1 MKAKYFLTIIL
12 ISALFASSCD
22 KESKKVKEIELT
34 AKQKQIVES
43 GNEFSLN
50 LLREYASEDGNFM
63 ISPLSVDYALAMT
76 ANGARNN
83 TLTQMLAVLDFAGYE
98 MSDFNSYFKFI
109 MEELQELDPLV
120 QLSIANSI
128 WYHNDLNVLQ
138 DFLDV
143 NVEYYN
149 AQVQALDF
157 ANPESVN
164 IINNW
169 VADKTNDKIT
179 KIINSIPAET
189 VMYLINAV
197 YFYGEWKY
205 EFNQDDTE
213 QRSFY
218 LSDNNTV
225 EVDMMKLETNLKYYI
240 DEEVSIVELPYG
252 RGNYVMDIL
261 IPAYGSTPGEL
272 ISQLDSEYWNQLT
285 DAMTE
290 DSVLFSM
297 PKWKFEYETLLNTPL
312 QNMGMTDL
320 FVDGVADLSGI
331 NADGGLYVSRVIHK
345 TYIEVDE
352 AGTEAAAVTAVEIA
366 TTSSIPD
373 VPITIIAN
381 RPFVFII
388 RESDTNII
396 LFEGVVK
403 NP

>member
-1 MKAKYFLTIIL
+1 MKAKYFLPIIL
-12 ISALFASSCD
+12 ISAVFASSCD
-22 KESKKVKEIELT
+22 KESKKVKDIELST
-34 AKQKQIVES
+34 KQKQIVES

-50 LLREYASEDGNFM
+50 LLREYAAEDGNFM

-83 TLTQMLAVLDFAGYE
+83 TLTQMLAVLDFADYDIE
-98 MSDFNSYFKFI
+98 EFNSYFKFI

-128 WYHNDLNVLQ
+128 WYHNEFSVLQ
-138 DFLDV
+138 NFLDV

-149 AQVQALDF
+149 AEVQALDF

-179 KIINSIPAET
+179 KIINEIPASS

-205 EFNQDDTE
+205 EFDPDNTQ
-213 QRSFY
+213 QQSFY
-218 LSDNNTV
+218 TTNDNPV
-225 EVDMMKLETNLKYYI
+225 QVDMMKLETNLKYYI

-261 IPAYGSTPGEL
+261 IPASGSTAAEL
-272 ISQLDSEYWNQLT
+272 IDQLDNEYWSQLT
-285 DAMTE
+285 DAMTQ
-290 DSVLFSM
+290 DSVVFSM

-320 FVDGVADLSGI
+320 FTEGVADLSGI
-331 NADGGLYVSRVIHK
+331 NSNGGLYVSRVIHK

-352 AGTEAAAVTAVEIA
+352 AGTEAAAVTAVEVGV
-366 TTSSIPD
+366 TSVNPNQ
-373 VPITIIAN
+373 PTYITAD

>member
-1 MKAKYFLTIIL
+1 MKAKFFLPIIL
-12 ISALFASSCD
+12 ISAVFATSCD
-22 KESKKVKEIELT
+22 KESKKVKDIELT

-63 ISPLSVDYALAMT
+63 ISPLSVNYALAMT

-128 WYHNDLNVLQ
+128 WYHNQFNVLQ

-143 NVEYYN
+143 NIEYYN
-149 AQVQALDF
+149 AEVQALDF

-179 KIINSIPAET
+179 KIITSIPASA

-205 EFNQDDTE
+205 EFDPDDTE

-225 EVDMMKLETNLKYYI
+225 EVDMMKLETKLKYYI

-272 ISQLDSEYWNQLT
+272 INQLDSEYWNQLT

-320 FVDGVADLSGI
+320 FVDGVSDLSGI
-331 NADGGLYVSRVIHK
+331 NSDGGLYVSRVIHK

-366 TTSSIPD
+366 TTSVIPD
-373 VPITIIAN
+373 GPISIIAN

>member
-12 ISALFASSCD
+12 ISAVFASSCD
-22 KESKKVKEIELT
+22 KESKKVKDIELT
-34 AKQKQIVES
+34 TKQKQIVES

-128 WYHNDLNVLQ
+128 WYHNEFNVLQ

-149 AQVQALDF
+149 AEVQALDF

-179 KIINSIPAET
+179 KIITSIPASA

-205 EFNQDDTE
+205 EFDPDDTE

-218 LSDNNTV
+218 LSENNTV
-225 EVDMMKLETNLKYYI
+225 EVSM
-240 DEEVSIVELPYG
+240 S
-252 RGNYVMDIL
+252 
-261 IPAYGSTPGEL
+261 
-272 ISQLDSEYWNQLT
+272 
-285 DAMTE
+285 
-290 DSVLFSM
+290 FS
-297 PKWKFEYETLLNTPL
+297 
-312 QNMGMTDL
+312 
-320 FVDGVADLSGI
+320 
-331 NADGGLYVSRVIHK
+331 
-345 TYIEVDE
+345 
-352 AGTEAAAVTAVEIA
+352 
-366 TTSSIPD
+366 
-373 VPITIIAN
+373 
-381 RPFVFII
+381 
-388 RESDTNII
+388 
-396 LFEGVVK
+396 
-403 NP
+403 